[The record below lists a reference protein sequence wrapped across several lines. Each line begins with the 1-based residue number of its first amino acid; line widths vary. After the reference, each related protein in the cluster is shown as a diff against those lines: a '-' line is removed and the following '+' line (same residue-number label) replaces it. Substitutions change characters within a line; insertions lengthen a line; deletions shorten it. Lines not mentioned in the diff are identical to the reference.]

1 MRYENKTKEELFG
14 ELKLLRKRIADLKKE
29 ELKRQKAE
37 KALERIR
44 EDLEVRVQKRTLEI
58 SRVNVDLKEEIARRK
73 QAQGEIEELER
84 QIEFVLGATK
94 TGLDIIDSDFN
105 ICFIDPQWAKVYG
118 DPNGRKCY
126 EYFMD
131 GNKPCP
137 ECGVRKALETKAT
150 VVTEE
155 ILIKEN
161 NRPIQVITIP
171 FQNNDGEWMVA
182 EVNIDISE
190 RKQIEAQLQ
199 KKINELEKTIV
210 ELKKIELNS
219 T

>member
-1 MRYENKTKEELFG
+1 MRYENKPQEELFS
-14 ELKLLRKRIADLKKE
+14 ELKQLRKGMAELKKE
-29 ELKRQKAE
+29 KLKRQKAE

-44 EDLEVRVQKRTLEI
+44 EDLEVRIQKRTLEI
-58 SRVNVDLKEEIARRK
+58 SRVNVDLKEEISRYK

-84 QIEFVLGATK
+84 QIEFILGATK

-131 GNKPCP
+131 GFKPCP
-137 ECGVRKALETKAT
+137 KCGVKKALETKTT
-150 VVTEE
+150 VITEE
-155 ILIKEN
+155 SLIKEN

-171 FQNNDGEWMVA
+171 FQNKDGEWMVA
-182 EVNIDISE
+182 EVNIDIAE
-190 RKQIEAQLQ
+190 RKQIEAQLR
-199 KKINELEKTIV
+199 KKINELEKTIA
-210 ELKKIELNS
+210 ELKKNRV
-219 T
+219 